1 MARYVIDLKGRS
13 WKGIEIACLVSNATA
28 DVSSFQENVLIPL
41 RFLVSATALVVTLN
55 SGVASAAPTIFFGE
69 NQNAGGS
76 SVSGAPVTAR
86 NAFLAGLTSNVRNE
100 GFESFVNNP
109 VAPLD
114 LTFTGSGGSSLGA
127 KLTGAGAV
135 FDTPA
140 GGRFNTTPG
149 GSHLFEVT
157 GTFVI
162 EFGTPISAFG
172 FYGTDI
178 GDFNGQLTIALTD
191 ASDAVTNVTVGNTV
205 LGANGAL
212 LFWGFIDP
220 TTAYKTI
227 TFGNTATG
235 VDEFGF
241 DDMVIGDRGQVAPPQ
256 PAPEP
261 GSVALVGASL
271 LALIAARRRNRQR
284 F

>member
-135 FDTPA
+135 FDKI
-140 GGRFNTTPG
+140 GRA
-149 GSHLFEVT
+149 HV
-157 GTFVI
+157 
-162 EFGTPISAFG
+162 
-172 FYGTDI
+172 
-178 GDFNGQLTIALTD
+178 
-191 ASDAVTNVTVGNTV
+191 
-205 LGANGAL
+205 
-212 LFWGFIDP
+212 
-220 TTAYKTI
+220 
-227 TFGNTATG
+227 
-235 VDEFGF
+235 
-241 DDMVIGDRGQVAPPQ
+241 
-256 PAPEP
+256 
-261 GSVALVGASL
+261 
-271 LALIAARRRNRQR
+271 
-284 F
+284 